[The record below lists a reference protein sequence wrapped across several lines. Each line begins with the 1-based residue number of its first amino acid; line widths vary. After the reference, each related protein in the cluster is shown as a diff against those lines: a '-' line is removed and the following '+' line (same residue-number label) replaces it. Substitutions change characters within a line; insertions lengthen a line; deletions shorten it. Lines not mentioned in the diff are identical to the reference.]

1 MTPTYNLS
9 TLCSYYYFPPIK
21 DGFLVFFPTNHVI
34 SMAAIGIEP
43 NGVPEG
49 CDNLFLPVLEHVI
62 IIIITYIWFLP
73 IMACRYDLGIPGWMD
88 GWVIGYPRP
97 SY

>member
-1 MTPTYNLS
+1 
-9 TLCSYYYFPPIK
+9 
-21 DGFLVFFPTNHVI
+21 
-34 SMAAIGIEP
+34 MAAIGIEP

-49 CDNLFLPVLEHVI
+49 CDILFLPVLEHVI

-88 GWVIGYPRP
+88 G
-97 SY
+97 